1 MKDPTTELL
10 KRRKSMST
18 SHRYTSVRNGGR
30 ALARLAPVVQAGVAM
45 LGLAYFLN
53 QAQVLLS
60 DAQFTW
66 AERRIA
72 GLIALTTVIGFGL
85 AGWVLGTA
93 CKVLAGL
100 LDVLADQAEA
110 SWRAVDLM
118 EIHVIPTLGRIA
130 GKLDAGVAQGQVVP
144 VSAAEARR
152 PAPGLAHSLQAEL
165 ATARADEDVDRALEL
180 RDELTQHLRGEAL
193 RTLDADL
200 AGWIKGLVEARAK
213 AKDVDW
219 ELARWVAHAVDSL
232 GDEPAAAPLRAVLP
246 EIRRRAGLCR
256 VCGRAVAGGRD
267 VCGRCAPETG
277 TEASPH
283 RNPNG
288 EKGRR

>member
-1 MKDPTTELL
+1 
-10 KRRKSMST
+10 MST
-18 SHRYTSVRNGGR
+18 PHRYTSVRNGGQ

-53 QAQVLLS
+53 QAQILLS

-72 GLIALTTVIGFGL
+72 GLIALTTVVGFGL

-93 CKVLAGL
+93 LKVIAGL

-110 SWRAVDLM
+110 SWRTVDLM

-130 GKLDAGVAQGQVVP
+130 AKLDAEVGSGQGASTSWTEP
-144 VSAAEARR
+144 RR
-152 PAPGLAHSLQAEL
+152 PSPGRADALQKEL
-165 ATARADEDVDRALEL
+165 AAARADEDVDRALEL

-193 RTLDADL
+193 QTLDADL

-219 ELARWVAHAVDSL
+219 EVARWVAHAVDSL
-232 GDEPAAAPLRAVLP
+232 GDESEAAPLRAALP

-256 VCGRAVAGGRD
+256 LCGRAVAGGRD
-267 VCGRCAPETG
+267 VCGRCADETASG
-277 TEASPH
+277 ASP
-283 RNPNG
+283 RRTPNG
-288 EKGRR
+288 EKDRR

>member
-1 MKDPTTELL
+1 
-10 KRRKSMST
+10 MST
-18 SHRYTSVRNGGR
+18 PHRYTSVRNGGQ

-72 GLIALTTVIGFGL
+72 GLIALTTVVGFGL
-85 AGWVLGTA
+85 AGWVLGTTL
-93 CKVLAGL
+93 KVIAGL

-110 SWRAVDLM
+110 SWRTVDLM
-118 EIHVIPTLGRIA
+118 EIHVLPALGRIA
-130 GKLDAGVAQGQVVP
+130 ARLDADGAAGQSGATSTSQPRPLNTGRVDALQKDL
-144 VSAAEARR
+144 AA
-152 PAPGLAHSLQAEL
+152 
-165 ATARADEDVDRALEL
+165 ARADEDVDRALEL

-219 ELARWVAHAVDSL
+219 EVARWVAHAVDSL
-232 GDEPAAAPLRAVLP
+232 GDEPEAAPLRAVLP
-246 EIRRRAGLCR
+246 EIRRRAGLCH

-267 VCGRCAPETG
+267 VCGRCAPDAASG
-277 TEASPH
+277 ASP
-283 RNPNG
+283 RRTPNG
-288 EKGRR
+288 EKDRR